1 MRGAEFRHRGE
12 DRNHH
17 RVAKLTI
24 GLRIR
29 YRDAKTRPLRGF
41 KAHQPG
47 AFARRQPA
55 RPPLLIQRIV
65 KMLLTERPVPAAI
78 DENFGT
84 IFIVAG
90 RKRPPR
96 CGDWR
101 GQPCHN
107 QSHYPAP
114 DACGHNDK
122 DISTAPA

>member
-55 RPPLLIQRIV
+55 RAPLLIQRIV
-65 KMLLTERPVPAAI
+65 KMLLTERQVPAAI

-90 RKRPPR
+90 RKRP
-96 CGDWR
+96 
-101 GQPCHN
+101 
-107 QSHYPAP
+107 
-114 DACGHNDK
+114 GHAVGIGGVNR
-122 DISTAPA
+122 P